1 MLVYRSNN
9 QTEEPHPTLA
19 TAAKPSSS
27 LWPVSGV
34 KKTATTTTD
43 DAV

>member
-1 MLVYRSNN
+1 MLVYRDDDH
-9 QTEEPHPTLA
+9 TEDHPTLA
-19 TAAKPSSS
+19 TAPSSS

-34 KKTATTTTD
+34 KKDD